1 MTVCGGTRPERSQT
15 AGTINK
21 WAHHKMYIICDSPTL
36 NERFRNPFSHRSL
49 ESTQVLAKI

>member
-1 MTVCGGTRPERSQT
+1 MTACGGTRPERSQT

>member
-1 MTVCGGTRPERSQT
+1 MRDLARKESNSRHHQQ
-15 AGTINK
+15 
-21 WAHHKMYIICDSPTL
+21 WAHHRMYIKCISSVDSPTL